1 MFHRRVSEFE
11 PSVSAIVDHLRAI
24 EGELG
29 AIGKNAGRRASVQA
43 SAAGGQIAEALAPLL
58 NELGSRFRRGQRAA
72 VDEAASFG
80 NEALRLGSRAG
91 SDALSRIAQQ
101 AKHRPLFT
109 LAVAIG
115 VGVLIGFAGRRN

>member
-1 MFHRRVSEFE
+1 MFHRRASEFE

-24 EGELG
+24 EDELG
-29 AIGKNAGRRASVQA
+29 AIGKNAGRRASTQA

-58 NELGSRFRRGQRAA
+58 NELGSRFRRGQRVA

-91 SDALSRIAQQ
+91 SDALSRIAYQ
-101 AKHRPLFT
+101 ARHRPLFT
-109 LAVAIG
+109 LAVAVG
-115 VGVLIGFAGRRN
+115 VGVLIGFAGRRD

>member
-1 MFHRRVSEFE
+1 MFHRRPSEFQ

-24 EGELG
+24 EDELG
-29 AIGKNAGRRASVQA
+29 TIGKNAGRRASARA
-43 SAAGGQIAEALAPLL
+43 SATGGQIADALAPIL
-58 NELGSRFRRGQRAA
+58 NELGGRFRSGQRAA

-80 NEALRLGSRAG
+80 NEALRFGGRVG
-91 SDALSRIAQQ
+91 GDALSRIADQ

-115 VGVLIGFAGRRN
+115 VGALIGFAARRD

>member
-1 MFHRRVSEFE
+1 MFHRRASEFE
-11 PSVSAIVDHLRAI
+11 PRVSAIVDHLRAI
-24 EGELG
+24 EDELG
-29 AIGKNAGRRASVQA
+29 TIGKNASRRASAHA

-58 NELGSRFRRGQRAA
+58 SELGSRFRRGQRVA
-72 VDEAASFG
+72 VDEAATFG

-91 SDALSRIAQQ
+91 SDALARIAYQ